1 MLTSLIYRTSGQS
14 GWNKV
19 ASSCSSHGFLA
30 EATWSRAVLTG
41 PGAQLSSLAAWH
53 QEQSLQGRQ
62 AVANKHKQ
70 QTDRNGHWLLTAGA
84 AAAGVAAAGFGLQ
97 AHCESS
103 SYAVEQ
109 ITSSRWSKLLKR
121 IDPRQLPRAREQNA
135 FLEEMQADPK
145 VAVVLA
151 LALPFLSL
159 SFGYVP
165 AKHELDVAAQL
176 VQVNADELDGWE
188 ISSLLWAAAR
198 LGYRPADHVMD
209 TLLQQVKHIL
219 AQPVSSRPAL
229 GAQEASML
237 VWALAVLHELT
248 PSIWTALLDAIAAAP
263 SESLDEVTLVHL
275 YQAGMFAD
283 LDQIDA
289 APRIAASAAGDTSQG
304 SASWTGIK
312 VSAAEAPLKE
322 EVQHKLQQLPPGI
335 FDKCQQVYSETAQ
348 QAGFDG
354 PYLIE
359 LTIMLLLSKVYPCLG
374 SSPAYRRY
382 FHDLRG
388 SDLARARQLTEDP
401 YMLIKFKSEIANRR
415 AQQNNFVRQLGDI
428 SRTLKSMGLYHQVQG
443 PVEDGLVHV
452 DIALPDYKLA
462 LFLENAHK
470 QQGKEASSSGHSDGT
485 TLNGYVANET
495 PGTKQ
500 AKLQLLEQLGW
511 KCYSVTWSERG
522 RSEEEKQKLL
532 MQLITKAGQMH
543 TMQGRMNSMVH
554 GTLRT
559 VGDEKSR
566 FQNASVGYHLKR
578 DKQ

>member
-1 MLTSLIYRTSGQS
+1 M
-14 GWNKV
+14 
-19 ASSCSSHGFLA
+19 
-30 EATWSRAVLTG
+30 
-41 PGAQLSSLAAWH
+41 
-53 QEQSLQGRQ
+53 
-62 AVANKHKQ
+62 
-70 QTDRNGHWLLTAGA
+70 LTAGA
-84 AAAGVAAAGFGLQ
+84 AAAGVAAAGVGFES
-97 AHCESS
+97 HCKSS
-103 SYAVEQ
+103 SYAVEHT
-109 ITSSRWSKLLKR
+109 TSSRWSKLLKHM
-121 IDPRQLPRAREQNA
+121 DPRQLLRAPEQNA

-159 SFGYVP
+159 SFGYIP

-176 VQVNADELDGWE
+176 VQANADELDGWE
-188 ISSLLWAAAR
+188 ISSLVWAAAR
-198 LGYRPADHVMD
+198 LGYRPADHVMG

-219 AQPVSSRPAL
+219 AQPVSSRPAF

-248 PSIWTALLDAIAAAP
+248 PSIWTALLGAIAAAP

-289 APRIAASAAGDTSQG
+289 APRIAASGDKSQG

-470 QQGKEASSSGHSDGT
+470 QQGKEANSSGQADGT

-522 RSEEEKQKLL
+522 RSEEEKQRLL